1 MTAPH
6 ALLFDWD
13 GEAMIPRSQSAAD
26 RQYVVGECYRLAVF
40 EPRSRKSHDHY
51 FACVHDAWANLP
63 EQIAER
69 HPTDEH
75 LRKWALIK
83 AGYRDERVIVCA
95 SAEEALKMVAF
106 AEAMDDYA
114 IVIRRH
120 DVVTV
125 FTAKSQSQKAMGKK
139 AFQESKQAV
148 LDILSEMVG
157 VSAQEL
163 QQNAGRAA

>member
-1 MTAPH
+1 
-6 ALLFDWD
+6 
-13 GEAMIPRSQSAAD
+13 
-26 RQYVVGECYRLAVF
+26 
-40 EPRSRKSHDHY
+40 
-51 FACVHDAWANLP
+51 
-63 EQIAER
+63 
-69 HPTDEH
+69 
-75 LRKWALIK
+75 
-83 AGYRDERVIVCA
+83 
-95 SAEEALKMVAF
+95 LKMVAF

>member
-1 MTAPH
+1 MPAPH
-6 ALLFDWD
+6 AILFDWD

-26 RQYVVGECYRLAVF
+26 RQYVVGESYRLAVH
-40 EPRSRKSHDHY
+40 EPRSVNSHNHF
-51 FACVHDAWANLP
+51 FAAVNEAWRNLP
-63 EQIAER
+63 EHLAER
-69 HPTDEH
+69 HPTADH

-95 SAEEALKMVAF
+95 NAAEAQKMVAF
-106 AEAMDDYA
+106 VGAMDDYA
-114 IVIRRH
+114 IVVRQH

-139 AFQESKQAV
+139 AFQESKQDV
-148 LDILSEMVG
+148 LDVLSDMVG
-157 VSAQEL
+157 VTSQEL